1 MRVNKIDN
9 NTNFKMALK
18 VDIAARPKLKTLPI
32 EVVNKMDKFGEK
44 IKDITRYNVHLNKDM
59 NYEIRHSLPEDKI
72 DYLAKLRK
80 EESILGKHYEYTG
93 YCGGCEE
100 TVGGWYPDQPQI
112 FRTLYGEKAKEEY
125 NKFKELNIE
134 DQLAQY
140 SKMLEKVELDNIAKQ
155 KEEAIEAAKKAKA
168 AETAE
173 EQKETALNNLIERY
187 GYEENAVKINT
198 SKDKKGFF
206 KKIFHRV

>member
-18 VDIAARPKLKTLPI
+18 VDIAARPKLKSLPI
-32 EVVNKMDKFGEK
+32 EKVNKINEFGEK
-44 IKDITRYNVHLNKDM
+44 IKGITRYNVHLNKDM

-80 EESILGKHYEYTG
+80 EEAILGKHYEYTNL
-93 YCGGCEE
+93 CGGCEE

-112 FRTLYGEKAKEEY
+112 FRTLYGEKAKQEY
-125 NKFKELNIE
+125 DKFKKLSFE

-140 SKMLEKVELDNIAKQ
+140 SEMLEKVELDNIAKQ

-168 AETAE
+168 VATAE
-173 EQKETALNNLIERY
+173 EQKETALNNLLEKY
-187 GYEENAVKINT
+187 GYEEPAVKIDKNE
-198 SKDKKGFF
+198 DKKGFF